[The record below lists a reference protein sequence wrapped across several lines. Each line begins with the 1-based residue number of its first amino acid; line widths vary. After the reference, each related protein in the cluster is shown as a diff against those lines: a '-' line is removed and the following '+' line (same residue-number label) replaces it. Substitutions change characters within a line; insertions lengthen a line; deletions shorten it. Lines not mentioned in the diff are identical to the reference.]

1 MDLARSN
8 VESATRNLELS
19 QQRRDFGF
27 AAVLETIIA
36 QQQLVAARRAYIQAV
51 TQHNRAQY
59 SLARAIGLID

>member
-1 MDLARSN
+1 MELARSN

-27 AAVLETIIA
+27 AAVLETITA
-36 QQQLVAARRAYIQAV
+36 QQQLVSARRAYIQAV

-59 SLARAIGLID
+59 SLARAIALID